1 MKTRRFSSTGRF
13 LIRCVAAWVL
23 LQSYTPAASSEP
35 APDLQEL
42 LQRIQAYTDTFFG
55 EFGNCVL
62 EEKHTQRLKGMDNR
76 MQPVLQIRVLRA
88 DVLLVWVESAQQWA
102 LFRDVYEVDGK
113 EVRERADRLQRLF
126 LTAPAELDAV
136 TAESARYNIGPVR
149 RNINVPTLVLSFLKK
164 EHIARFE
171 FKLDGKD
178 KIEGQ
183 VAAKLDFTE
192 TGRPTMIS
200 NRGQDVFSK
209 GSVWVD
215 PRTGV
220 VRRTRLAVQGL
231 GSGEPRAEIV
241 VTFKESD
248 ASGIAVPAHMTERYT
263 FPGSRSG
270 ALAPDISGQAEYTNI
285 RKFRIQTEST
295 VAPPKAGTE

>member
-1 MKTRRFSSTGRF
+1 MKTLRFILTARL
-13 LIRCVAAWVL
+13 LIGCVAVLGL
-23 LQSYTPAASSEP
+23 LQSYVPAASSEP

-42 LQRIQAYTDTFFG
+42 LQRIQVYTDTFYG

-62 EEKHTQRLKGMDNR
+62 EEKYTQRLKGTDNR

-113 EVRERADRLQRLF
+113 DVRERGDRLQRLF

-136 TAESARYNIGPVR
+136 TAESARYNIGPAR

-183 VAAKLDFTE
+183 VTVKLDFTE

-215 PRTGV
+215 PQTGV

-241 VTFKESD
+241 VTFKGSD
-248 ASGIAVPAHMTERYT
+248 ASGIAVPSHMTERYT

-285 RKFRIQTEST
+285 RKFQIQTEAT
-295 VAPPKAGTE
+295 ITPPKAGTE

>member
-1 MKTRRFSSTGRF
+1 MRTRRSVSIGRL
-13 LIRCVAAWVL
+13 LIGCVAGWIL
-23 LQSYTPAASSEP
+23 LQSYVPAAASEP

-42 LQRIQAYTDTFFG
+42 LARIQAYTDTFFG

-62 EEKHTQRLKGMDNR
+62 EEKYTQRLKGTDSR
-76 MQPVLQIRVLRA
+76 MQPVLQTRVLRA

-113 EVRERADRLQRLF
+113 GVRERADRLQRLF

-164 EHIARFE
+164 ENLARFE

-178 KIEGQ
+178 KIDGL
-183 VAAKLDFTE
+183 ATFRLDFQE
-192 TGRPTMIS
+192 QERPTMIS

-220 VRRTRLAVQGL
+220 IRRTRLAVQGL
-231 GSGEPRAEIV
+231 GSGEPRAEIT
-241 VTFKESD
+241 VTFKEP
-248 ASGIAVPAHMTERYT
+248 AAAGVAVPAYMTERYT
-263 FPGSRSG
+263 FPGSHSG
-270 ALAPDISGQAEYTNI
+270 AQAPDISGQAEYTNI
-285 RKFRIQTEST
+285 RKFRIQTEAT

>member
-1 MKTRRFSSTGRF
+1 MKTRRFSSTGRL
-13 LIRCVAAWVL
+13 LIGCVAVWGL
-23 LQSYTPAASSEP
+23 LQSYTPAASSES

-42 LQRIQAYTDTFFG
+42 LQRIQVYTDTFYG

-62 EEKHTQRLKGMDNR
+62 EEKYTQRLKGTDNR

-113 EVRERADRLQRLF
+113 DVRERGDRLQRLF

-136 TAESARYNIGPVR
+136 IAESARYNIGPAR

-183 VAAKLDFTE
+183 VTVKLDFTE
-192 TGRPTMIS
+192 TERPTMIS

-215 PRTGV
+215 PQTGV

-248 ASGIAVPAHMTERYT
+248 ASGIAVPSHMTERYT

-295 VAPPKAGTE
+295 VASPKAGTE